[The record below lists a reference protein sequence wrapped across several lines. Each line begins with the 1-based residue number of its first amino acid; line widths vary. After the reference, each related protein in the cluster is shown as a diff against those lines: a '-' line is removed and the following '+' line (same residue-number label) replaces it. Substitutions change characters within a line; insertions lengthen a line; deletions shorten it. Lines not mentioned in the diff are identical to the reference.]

1 MFKKRLILFL
11 LFSLP
16 VLGQEIV
23 FKISDQQ
30 LTTLDREKGL
40 LLQFSGDSLTTIDLE
55 VFKIKSKTAL
65 KLPPEF
71 TFIEYRPIWQN
82 NTLLFIRK
90 RWWKSIRF

>member
-1 MFKKRLILFL
+1 MFKKRLFLFL

-30 LTTLDREKGL
+30 LTTLDKEKGL

-55 VFKIKSKTAL
+55 AFKINSKTAL
-65 KLPPEF
+65 KVPQIIVRLE
-71 TFIEYRPIWQN
+71 
-82 NTLLFIRK
+82 K
-90 RWWKSIRF
+90 